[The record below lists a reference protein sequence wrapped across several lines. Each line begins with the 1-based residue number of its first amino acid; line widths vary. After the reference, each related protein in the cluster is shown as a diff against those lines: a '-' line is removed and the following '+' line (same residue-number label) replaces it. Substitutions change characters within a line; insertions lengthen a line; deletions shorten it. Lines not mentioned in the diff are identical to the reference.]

1 MPISKIGSKGV
12 KDAELTADDLAPGTI
27 TNAKLADATIE
38 NAKLAGSI
46 ANDKLANSS
55 VTLNGTAVSLGG
67 SADIGTQWQSVV
79 TGNTTMVAG
88 RGYFVDNSSSAITM
102 TLPASPSAGD
112 TVKVV
117 ALSGTTYTVTI
128 GRNSSN
134 IQGEAS
140 DRNFTQ
146 DNQSETFIYSNAT
159 EGWTV
164 ESTTVDPPSFISATG
179 GTTTTSGNYKIHT
192 FLSSANFVVCSIGN
206 QNHTAEYLVVA
217 GGASGATQ
225 HSGGGGAGGYRTN
238 YPSPDVGGFSLA
250 SQTYPIT
257 VGGGGTPQPG
267 APGQDGNPGS
277 NSVFSTIT
285 STGGGGGGSYSNRNG
300 LTGGSGGGAGSDSA
314 TGGAGNTPPVSPP
327 QGNPGGNGAAHNTG
341 GGGGGGGGGSA
352 AAGQN
357 AVAGPTG
364 YAGNG
369 GAGTQNNICGNN
381 YYHAGGGGA
390 GIIQACSP
398 VGSGDGGIGGGGGGG
413 NSRASN
419 GGAGGGSARNSGT
432 NGSYGPP
439 DANGIGGAGGANT
452 GGGGG
457 GSGSNSAASGAGG
470 SGVVVLRYR
479 YQ

>member
-79 TGNTTMVAG
+79 TGDTTMVAG

-285 STGGGGGGSYSNRNG
+285 STGGGGGG
-300 LTGGSGGGAGSDSA
+300 
-314 TGGAGNTPPVSPP
+314 
-327 QGNPGGNGAAHNTG
+327 
-341 GGGGGGGGGSA
+341 GGGSA